1 MWEREGAVLLRKVS
15 KLHSGVKLSSAKKI
29 LKKTTPKFST
39 KGILKMFP
47 DRGCED
53 DWRGCSGSKTC
64 WGGATGGYIV
74 SGGRGKVLRS
84 PVSSAEY
91 WLSKLL
97 VWKFPETV
105 GLTRTFTATTT
116 QLQAGGLKPKSQ
128 RDSCWE
134 FSRLR
139 HGRWFFYRRRVHFLR
154 KKKKSA
160 KAWRKKPTI
169 AAFPGKLFAD

>member
-1 MWEREGAVLLRKVS
+1 MIDGAV
-15 KLHSGVKLSSAKKI
+15 
-29 LKKTTPKFST
+29 
-39 KGILKMFP
+39 
-47 DRGCED
+47 ED
-53 DWRGCSGSKTC
+53 QRPAV
-64 WGGATGGYIV
+64 GGGRGYIV

-116 QLQAGGLKPKSQ
+116 QLQASGLKPKSQ

-154 KKKKSA
+154 KKKKVQKHEEKNQQELRFQGSFSQT
-160 KAWRKKPTI
+160 KSQI
-169 AAFPGKLFAD
+169 FAAVSIEWCEAHRL